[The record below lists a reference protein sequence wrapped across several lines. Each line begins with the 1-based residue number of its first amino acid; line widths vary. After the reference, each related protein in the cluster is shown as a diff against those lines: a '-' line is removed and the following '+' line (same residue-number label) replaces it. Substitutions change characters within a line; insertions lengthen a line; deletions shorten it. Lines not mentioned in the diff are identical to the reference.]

1 MPRPVLWV
9 ALLWL
14 LLLLART
21 KLQLSGAAIMGWSA
35 SGSSS
40 AMVQLIELV
49 QGLVRM
55 MAVAVARL
63 ALHREPG
70 S

>member
-21 KLQLSGAAIMGWSA
+21 KLQLSGAAIMDWSA
-35 SGSSS
+35 SGLSS